1 MLSPWRLWLLARYS
15 VRGFLHDN
23 CPQMAAAISYY
34 VLFSLFPLVILSIGI
49 LGLLLQ
55 DNDIERTLIDELT
68 GLLPVDAEGADRVD
82 DAVHDLTGASG
93 GVLGVIGLAGLAWT
107 ATAMFGVIRRSLG
120 IAFGLPGKRPFVRQK
135 LVDFGMMVLLGF
147 IFLASFSATTTLRVA
162 REAIE
167 DTRVLGDLAAGL
179 GWGWAVA
186 AFLVPAAMSFLA
198 FGLLYWLVPATH
210 VRLRHVLPGALLAA
224 LMLEVVKLA
233 FGIYL
238 EHFNRYELVFGS
250 LGAVA
255 AFLFLV
261 FLSANTLLLGA
272 EISATYP
279 RVASGDYDVAR
290 DGPRLPLGQL
300 VWRSVRRLFVHD
312 EEERQP
318 ESQSEE
324 PAS

>member
-1 MLSPWRLWLLARYS
+1 MLSPWRLWLLARHS

-34 VLFSLFPLVILSIGI
+34 VLFSLFPLVILAVGV
-49 LGLLLQ
+49 LGLALQ

-68 GLLPVDAEGADRVD
+68 GLLPVDAEGAKGIE
-82 DAVHDLTGASG
+82 DAVRELTGASG
-93 GVLGVIGLAGLAWT
+93 GVLGLIGLAGLAWT
-107 ATAMFGVIRRSLG
+107 ATAMFGVIRRSLD
-120 IAFGLPGKRPFVRQK
+120 IAFDLSGRRPFVRQK
-135 LVDFGMMVLLGF
+135 LVDFGMMALLGI
-147 IFLASFSATTTLRVA
+147 IFLASFGATTTLRVA

-186 AFLVPAAMSFLA
+186 AFLVPAALSFVA
-198 FGLLYWLVPATH
+198 FALLYWLVPATH
-210 VRLRHVLPGALLAA
+210 VRLRHVWPGALLAA

-279 RVASGDYDVAR
+279 RVASGDHDVAR
-290 DGPRLPLGQL
+290 DGPRPPLIQL
-300 VWRSVRRLFVHD
+300 VWRSLRRLFIHD
-312 EEERQP
+312 EAPREQ
-318 ESQSEE
+318 E
-324 PAS
+324 PAQADPAP